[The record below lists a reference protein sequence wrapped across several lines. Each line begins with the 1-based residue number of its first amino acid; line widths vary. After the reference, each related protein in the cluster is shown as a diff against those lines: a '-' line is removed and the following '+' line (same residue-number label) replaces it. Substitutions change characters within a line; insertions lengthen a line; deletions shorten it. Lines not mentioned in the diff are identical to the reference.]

1 MSYAPRLSLLVAL
14 CLSACAT
21 HKAAPP
27 TASAQPR
34 AHSATFA
41 DPPASVELE
50 EPPPPLAEW
59 DGPEPEELERPDVA
73 AAPDRSASLEPADEA
88 AEPGRDAAA
97 RAR

>member
-34 AHSATFA
+34 AHNATFA

-59 DGPEPEELERPDVA
+59 DGPEPEELGMPDAVA
-73 AAPDRSASLEPADEA
+73 SAPDRSASLEPADDA
-88 AEPGRDAAA
+88 PARRAAAA

>member
-41 DPPASVELE
+41 DPPASGELE
-50 EPPPPLAEW
+50 EAPPPPAER
-59 DGPEPEELERPDVA
+59 DAPEPEELER
-73 AAPDRSASLEPADEA
+73 ADEA
-88 AEPGRDAAA
+88 ADPGRDAAA
-97 RAR
+97 RAGGAPATIGASRCNAR